1 MANQVKNTFNTVNT
15 VNEEDPKIKEKSPKV
30 KSRSNPKVS
39 SSVGSVLSGSFLSG
53 KKVTKQLPFILSL
66 SLLAMCYIANNYNS
80 QKKAIEINKTLKEIE
95 GLRYEYISTKANL
108 MYISKQSE
116 IVKRLGTSG
125 IKEAI
130 VPPEKIFIE
139 DTDKE

>member
-1 MANQVKNTFNTVNT
+1 MANQVKNTFNTI
-15 VNEEDPKIKEKSPKV
+15 NEEPKPKEKTAKV
-30 KSRSNPKVS
+30 KSSSNPKVKN
-39 SSVGSVLSGSFLSG
+39 SVGSFLSGSFLSG

-66 SLLAMCYIANNYNS
+66 SLIAMCYIANNYNS
-80 QKKAIEINKTLKEIE
+80 QKKAIEINRTLKEIE

-116 IVKRLGTSG
+116 IVKRLGTSE

-130 VPPEKIFIE
+130 VPPDKIYIE
-139 DTDKE
+139 DSDTE

>member
-1 MANQVKNTFNTVNT
+1 MANQVKNTFNTDKEEQT
-15 VNEEDPKIKEKSPKV
+15 VKETSSKIKSPSKPKV
-30 KSRSNPKVS
+30 NS
-39 SSVGSVLSGSFLSG
+39 SFGSVLSGSFLSG

-66 SLLAMCYIANNYNS
+66 ALLAMTYIANNYNS
-80 QKKAIEINKTLKEIE
+80 QKTAIEISRTLKEIE

-116 IVKRLGTSG
+116 IVKRLETSG
-125 IKEAI
+125 LKEAI

-139 DTDKE
+139 DTVTE

>member
-1 MANQVKNTFNTVNT
+1 MANQVKNTFNAI
-15 VNEEDPKIKEKSPKV
+15 NEEPKPKEKTAKV
-30 KSRSNPKVS
+30 KSSSNPKVKN
-39 SSVGSVLSGSFLSG
+39 SVGSFLSGSFLSG

-66 SLLAMCYIANNYNS
+66 SLIAMCYIANNYNS
-80 QKKAIEINKTLKEIE
+80 QKKAIEINRTLKEIE

-116 IVKRLGTSG
+116 IVKRLGTSE

-130 VPPEKIFIE
+130 VPPDKIYIE
-139 DTDKE
+139 DSDTE

>member
-1 MANQVKNTFNTVNT
+1 MANQFKNTLNTAK
-15 VNEEDPKIKEKSPKV
+15 EEPTITEELPKV
-30 KSRSNPKVS
+30 KSASKPKVS

-66 SLLAMCYIANNYNS
+66 ALLAMCYIANNYNS
-80 QKKAIEINKTLKEIE
+80 QKTAIKINKTLKEIE

-116 IVKRLGTSG
+116 LVKRLGTSG
-125 IKEAI
+125 LKESI
-130 VPPEKIFIE
+130 VPPDKIFIE
-139 DTDKE
+139 DSITE